1 MAQGKQSLH
10 KPSPQS
16 TLPAVHAVLRIP
28 AVVEVLAG
36 LSEAMKTEVVRE
48 AIGLA
53 RARLSQGGAGFSE
66 DDVVKCLK
74 QRRAPVLRSVINAS
88 GVVLHTNLGRA
99 PLAERA
105 LQRIAETAGG
115 YCNLEFD
122 LERGER
128 GDRFEAVVKKLT
140 RLTGAQ
146 DALVVNNCAA
156 TVLLVGSVFAAN
168 RSCIVSRGELI
179 EIGGSFRLPD
189 VLAQSRARLIE
200 VGTTNR
206 TRVAD
211 YAEAIDA
218 DTGLLLKM
226 HRSNFVM
233 QGFVEDVSLPA
244 LVTLSKASSTPVFY
258 DLGSGLLDA
267 IDNVSPAGEPTV
279 RWAVEQGADI
289 VSFSGD
295 KLFGGPQ
302 AGVVVGSKAALS
314 LLKKHPLHRALR
326 IDKLCLAALEAT
338 LDIYLDGRQ
347 LIEIPAL
354 KSLTR
359 TELDIARQATAL
371 AQAFRTQGLQCE
383 VGSCVS
389 EVGGGSLP
397 MVRLASSEV
406 RLKVGRPETLS
417 TRLRLGHNAVISRIH
432 QDAVCFDL
440 RCVNETQTQTL
451 FNAVLSAGAL
461 KNE

>member
-1 MAQGKQSLH
+1 MAQGKQSLE
-10 KPSPQS
+10 KRSLQS
-16 TLPAVHAVLRIP
+16 TLPAVHVALKIP
-28 AVVEVLAG
+28 GVVRALNGLAA
-36 LSEAMKTEVVRE
+36 EAKTEVVRE
-48 AIGLA
+48 AIASA
-53 RARLSQGGAGFSE
+53 RARLSQGGEGFSE
-66 DDVVKCLK
+66 NDVVRCLA
-74 QRRAPVLRSVINAS
+74 QRRAPQLRSVINAS

-99 PLAERA
+99 PLAQRA
-105 LQRIAETAGG
+105 LERIAETARS

-122 LERGER
+122 LANGER
-128 GDRFEAVVKKLT
+128 GNRSGAVVKKLT
-140 RLTGAQ
+140 RLTGAE

-156 TVLLVGSVFAAN
+156 TVLLVGSAFAAQ

-189 VLAQSRARLIE
+189 IVAQSQARLVE

-206 TRVAD
+206 TRAAD
-211 YAEAIDA
+211 YADA
-218 DTGLLLKM
+218 VTAETGLLLKM

-233 QGFVEDVSLPA
+233 SGFVEEVSLPE
-244 LVTLSKASSTPVFY
+244 LVTLSKATATPVFY
-258 DLGSGLLDA
+258 DLGSGLLDTL
-267 IDNVSPAGEPTV
+267 DNVSPPGEPTV
-279 RWAVEQGADI
+279 RWAVESGADI

-302 AGVVVGSKAALS
+302 AGIVVGSTAALS
-314 LLKKHPLHRALR
+314 RLKRHPLHRALR

-347 LIEIPAL
+347 HVELPAL

-359 TELDIARQATAL
+359 AGVEIEQQATTL
-371 AQAFRTQGLQCE
+371 AQAFQAQGLQCE
-383 VGSCVS
+383 VGACFS

-397 MVRLASSEV
+397 MVRLPSSEV
-406 RLKVGRPETLS
+406 RLRVAQPETLS
-417 TRLRLGHNAVISRIH
+417 ARLRLCHSPVISRIR

-440 RCVNETQTQTL
+440 RCVEEAQTQTL

-461 KNE
+461 KSE